1 MTNIRNIHPAIVY
14 GFVMQ
19 GKARRMG
26 HNRSDMATTTP
37 GIRRFV
43 VSATSHGNYSQALR

>member
-1 MTNIRNIHPAIVY
+1 MTNIRNNHPAIVY

-26 HNRSDMATTTP
+26 HNRSDMATPTSR
-37 GIRRFV
+37 IRRSV
-43 VSATSHGNYSQALR
+43 LSATSHGSFSQALR